1 MFMHQ
6 NFTYLFFYLYLF
18 IFLLYFYVSVVPD
31 WQDPHLL
38 NDIKAATGIDL
49 KIPEKRSK
57 GKKKKKEGLTN
68 LKQINNTVRQRL
80 AKKIVKRYIYY
91 FDCLQF
97 GKFTERSVFFYYKKY

>member
-1 MFMHQ
+1 MHVYASK
-6 NFTYLFFYLYLF
+6 FHLFVLLF
-18 IFLLYFYVSVVPD
+18 ILIYFYFDVSVVPD

-91 FDCLQF
+91 FYCLQF
-97 GKFTERSVFFYYKKY
+97 GKITERSIFFYYRKY

>member
-1 MFMHQ
+1 M
-6 NFTYLFFYLYLF
+6 
-18 IFLLYFYVSVVPD
+18 YFYASVVPD

-57 GKKKKKEGLTN
+57 GKKKKEGLTN

-91 FDCLQF
+91 FPCLQI
-97 GKFTERSVFFYYKKY
+97 GKFTEKSVLFYFKTF